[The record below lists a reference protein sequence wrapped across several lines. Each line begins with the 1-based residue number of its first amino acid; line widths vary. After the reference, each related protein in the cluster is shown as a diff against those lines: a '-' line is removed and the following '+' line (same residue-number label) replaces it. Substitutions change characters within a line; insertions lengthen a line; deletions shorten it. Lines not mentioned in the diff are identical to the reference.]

1 MVNKMI
7 QSAALIAKISEIK
20 DEDWCYKQTKDSVVT
35 NAELI
40 EDMTDEILDSGY
52 DINNADSLDDL
63 LDMFLDP
70 EFDDLSEYDD
80 DSQLSDLVDYF
91 DNNGEDE

>member
-1 MVNKMI
+1 MVNKMR